1 MGAGKIHQYLTRPLR
16 KGFQLIKSPPQLE
29 PEWPVD
35 HSLETITQ
43 ITQDAEAIQQRID
56 SGDFDGAQKDG
67 RRELVERVHNDVGY
81 YPSWVPDDFKA

>member
-16 KGFQLIKSPPQLE
+16 KGFQLIKNPPQLE

-67 RRELVERVHNDVGY
+67 RRELVEPRPQRCGLL
-81 YPSWVPDDFKA
+81 PIMGP